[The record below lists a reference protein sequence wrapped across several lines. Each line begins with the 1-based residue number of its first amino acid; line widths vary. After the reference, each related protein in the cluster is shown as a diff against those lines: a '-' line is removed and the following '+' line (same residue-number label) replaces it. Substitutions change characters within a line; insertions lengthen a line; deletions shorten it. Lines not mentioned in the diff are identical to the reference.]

1 VSLTQKGAFMSASE
15 SAIVEEGLYVGFDA
29 ATVGVSGADT
39 ALVSRLK
46 AGERAAFEEL
56 IADYQAL
63 IYGLALRLLGDPE
76 EARDVAQETFLKAYR
91 YIGSFRG
98 ECGLKTWLYRMTVN
112 QASNH
117 RRWWQRRRRRDTVS
131 LDAPIGEDDAT
142 IGDRIEA
149 SGRSPEQVALRRER
163 QRLLLVAL
171 ESLKH
176 DYRVAVVLRDIEEL
190 TYEEIAEAAGVP
202 VGTVKSR
209 LARGREELRKRLQE
223 MGV

>member
-1 VSLTQKGAFMSASE
+1 MSAHE
-15 SAIVEEGLYVGFDA
+15 SVIAEERLYVGYDTGA
-29 ATVGVSGADT
+29 VGVSAAEAG
-39 ALVSRLK
+39 LVARMR

-56 IADYQAL
+56 IESYQTVV
-63 IYGLALRLLGDPE
+63 YGLAFRLLNDGE

-91 YIGSFRG
+91 HIGTFRG
-98 ECGLKTWLYRMTVN
+98 ECGLKTWLYRLTVN

-117 RRWWQRRRRRDTVS
+117 RRWWRRRRKGETVS
-131 LDAPIGEDDAT
+131 LDAPHGETSAT
-142 IGDRIEA
+142 LGDHIPSE
-149 SGRSPEQVALRRER
+149 GRSPEQVALGRER

-171 ESLKH
+171 DSLKH

-190 TYEEIAEAAGVP
+190 SYEEIAGTLDVP

-209 LARGREELRKRLQE
+209 IARGREELRRRLQE